1 MKQNRH
7 GFSLAE
13 MLTTVAILA
22 VLCAIA
28 IPGIIAIR
36 NNLEMRRLDDT
47 AREIYMAAQNRLTA
61 LKSAGTVEKL
71 SAEKLDGA
79 TETGDRWLFSGD
91 SGMSTLLPVGSV
103 EGVAAGNHY
112 AIYYNE
118 LSGDVLEVYYSEETL
133 FESDGVD
140 IQSKYSSEASRKAD
154 KVGFYQGDGSGRANI
169 VDLPMPTVTIT
180 NGEELTVKVKVTVS
194 GGDEI
199 LLVMIRDADGN
210 EDKLYE
216 GTVGGFWTVTD
227 GTNDIILDSLN
238 SSKQFKTL
246 FPGLTPGS
254 DITVTAKLS
263 KTPSETTT
271 YRSAVGSDTD
281 NSLFAS
287 VDGTTAKVANLRHL
301 QNLSRDFSDVSD
313 NITSAVQ
320 TGEINCAEYTFM
332 SINNAALTSF
342 DGQGNEIR
350 NLKADAGLFAEF
362 SNGEI
367 SNVMLNDPIISGS
380 GSVGALAGTVTN
392 ADIIGCQAFGKSS
405 RVSGSGNVGGLIGT
419 AGGCKVEGCSASI
432 VTVSG
437 SNVGGLIG
445 SMSGGSVTGSY
456 ANSGDRGGTDG
467 AWRNGL
473 SGTTVGGLIGSMS
486 GGTEITK
493 SYASGFLASASVGGG
508 LAGSCTGG
516 SITNCYSVATVNGAT
531 KHGIAGSGAPT
542 LSNVCFWKGGCDE
555 DTSAEGVGL
564 DEITA
569 LSGWAK
575 RQETVPYTEA
585 ICQAPYL
592 YPMLSGLTH
601 YGDWPVETIT
611 GIGVFKDPECTMPV
625 KYLMIPTGES
635 RSVYISALSGTKT
648 GVGECKVTGNNQSFK
663 YDFAPGGTDNI
674 WKLDVSATK
683 SNGGKLE
690 PGLFG
695 LTIESESVSLCLI
708 IAVYDVT
715 LTLSPSSTTG
725 IAPRD
730 NATYVHSSG
739 TTTKTLG
746 HATFDSNHKS
756 GTITANIAVEPSKF
770 DQDIKNKYNSLDTK
784 VEKSVTLAEIQSDF
798 ATITTNS
805 IKLTALDNAAN
816 IFNTPPTGAVSNG
829 YNFAITGGD
838 NSGKARLH
846 AEWTKNADVFADCVV
861 EVKGSRALIHMI
873 HAEGSAI
880 SGASGMPAYDSAEYP
895 YRITLN
901 PAIEQNVTFKVTPKL
916 FRQTTQSGGI
926 SKYIWKIYKEG
937 SDVPIKTDTFSGS
950 SWLADKVYTFTI
962 SASNARTEN
971 YRVVLEYEY
980 SQGGTVKERSTDTVF
995 ITVNRKAARNASNYD
1010 KLVLQQKDYSGSWKN
1025 IGTGGVSIEQID
1037 GTGTA
1042 YDGCNACELAGYISG
1057 AVNTQVKW
1065 YVCTAG
1071 AMNDCSATSSTE
1083 WTAITGT
1090 TGSTTVFNDE
1100 TARATV
1106 CWDPSVD
1113 KLEEMQTGGS
1123 VIVTGLEA
1131 GDGGKQDF
1139 VFLLKAVA
1147 VDAVDGSDAEAS
1159 RIVKVQ
1165 VKPMLDISPKNY
1177 TFVGWGGQGSQTYT
1191 ANRTD
1196 AKWTY
1201 DWGYSTQ
1208 DDGMSFTSS
1217 GATATA
1223 SSNDGGILQT
1233 RQLNITLSYGP
1244 YATNAVYKSRSIISG
1259 VAGSING
1266 DIELDGKDYFLVEK
1280 GTTEELQ
1287 FSYASNATHTIKYR
1301 PNVSS
1306 YATLQI
1312 VNEKS
1317 KPFTYKLTGNDFTR
1331 ASDGKPLPQ
1340 NLSWTLNTGYI
1351 IILPVPGGTH
1361 NSFYYHVYGL
1371 DVRETNGNGS
1381 VVPGTG
1387 ITMNSV
1393 GSTKTLYADAF
1404 FPENLK
1410 TSDNITWTVD
1420 RPELVEL
1427 STEAGN
1433 TVTLTAKQF
1442 TAQRYS
1448 ATVTCT
1454 YSVIGKN
1461 GLTYRCVK
1469 NIPVKVERGGAFVYT
1484 VSPATQAEAE
1494 AAFGTVGN
1502 WVNQQDGDGN
1512 WILVEDK
1519 NFGANVMYL
1528 KVTPTAG
1535 NSLQNYYCN
1544 VSGDASYVSIQCK
1557 SSGDDVIVQIAANE
1571 GAGSSVPHV
1580 FDLAFD
1586 IGTAEKQTEKIILY
1600 QAPILKVFNSSGDI
1614 TDKSL
1619 PIPNATAA
1627 AAGFTGC
1634 SGFYATLT
1642 PLLQDSTG
1650 NVVDKIN
1657 WSLSC
1662 PEGYDVNSY
1671 VSLTAAQTDSGS
1683 SSTTAVMLKSD
1694 SGGKL
1699 VPDFRVFLTAQ
1710 ASRADGTS
1718 ASAGYA
1724 LVFLPE
1730 EN

>member
-392 ADIIGCQAFGKSS
+392 ADIIGCQAFGKSG

-575 RQETVPYTEA
+575 RQETVPYTET

-592 YPMLSGLTH
+592 YPMLSGMTH
-601 YGDWPVETIT
+601 YGDWPIETVTDIE
-611 GIGVFKDPECTMPV
+611 IYEDE
-625 KYLMIPTGES
+625 ES
-635 RSVYISALSGTKT
+635 DK
-648 GVGECKVTGNNQSFK
+648 
-663 YDFAPGGTDNI
+663 
-674 WKLDVSATK
+674 
-683 SNGGKLE
+683 
-690 PGLFG
+690 
-695 LTIESESVSLCLI
+695 
-708 IAVYDVT
+708 AV
-715 LTLSPSSTTG
+715 
-725 IAPRD
+725 
-730 NATYVHSSG
+730 
-739 TTTKTLG
+739 
-746 HATFDSNHKS
+746 
-756 GTITANIAVEPSKF
+756 
-770 DQDIKNKYNSLDTK
+770 
-784 VEKSVTLAEIQSDF
+784 
-798 ATITTNS
+798 
-805 IKLTALDNAAN
+805 
-816 IFNTPPTGAVSNG
+816 
-829 YNFAITGGD
+829 
-838 NSGKARLH
+838 
-846 AEWTKNADVFADCVV
+846 
-861 EVKGSRALIHMI
+861 
-873 HAEGSAI
+873 
-880 SGASGMPAYDSAEYP
+880 
-895 YRITLN
+895 
-901 PAIEQNVTFKVTPKL
+901 
-916 FRQTTQSGGI
+916 
-926 SKYIWKIYKEG
+926 
-937 SDVPIKTDTFSGS
+937 
-950 SWLADKVYTFTI
+950 
-962 SASNARTEN
+962 
-971 YRVVLEYEY
+971 
-980 SQGGTVKERSTDTVF
+980 
-995 ITVNRKAARNASNYD
+995 
-1010 KLVLQQKDYSGSWKN
+1010 
-1025 IGTGGVSIEQID
+1025 
-1037 GTGTA
+1037 
-1042 YDGCNACELAGYISG
+1042 
-1057 AVNTQVKW
+1057 
-1065 YVCTAG
+1065 
-1071 AMNDCSATSSTE
+1071 
-1083 WTAITGT
+1083 
-1090 TGSTTVFNDE
+1090 
-1100 TARATV
+1100 
-1106 CWDPSVD
+1106 
-1113 KLEEMQTGGS
+1113 S
-1123 VIVTGLEA
+1123 VIVCPAA
-1131 GDGGKQDF
+1131 GS
-1139 VFLLKAVA
+1139 
-1147 VDAVDGSDAEAS
+1147 VDIYLDARS
-1159 RIVKVQ
+1159 
-1165 VKPMLDISPKNY
+1165 
-1177 TFVGWGGQGSQTYT
+1177 WGGSAGVPVEVVLPSGNLAGSGSVNN
-1191 ANRTD
+1191 AI
-1196 AKWTY
+1196 A
-1201 DWGYSTQ
+1201 
-1208 DDGMSFTSS
+1208 
-1217 GATATA
+1217 A
-1223 SSNDGGILQT
+1223 SSVFD
-1233 RQLNITLSYGP
+1233 
-1244 YATNAVYKSRSIISG
+1244 AA
-1259 VAGSING
+1259 NG
-1266 DIELDGKDYFLVEK
+1266 
-1280 GTTEELQ
+1280 
-1287 FSYASNATHTIKYR
+1287 R
-1301 PNVSS
+1301 
-1306 YATLQI
+1306 
-1312 VNEKS
+1312 
-1317 KPFTYKLTGNDFTR
+1317 
-1331 ASDGKPLPQ
+1331 
-1340 NLSWTLNTGYI
+1340 
-1351 IILPVPGGTH
+1351 
-1361 NSFYYHVYGL
+1361 
-1371 DVRETNGNGS
+1371 
-1381 VVPGTG
+1381 
-1387 ITMNSV
+1387 
-1393 GSTKTLYADAF
+1393 TK
-1404 FPENLK
+1404 
-1410 TSDNITWTVD
+1410 
-1420 RPELVEL
+1420 
-1427 STEAGN
+1427 
-1433 TVTLTAKQF
+1433 VTLTAKQNKSGIYGIDLVCGSVKVRAALIVYKAELRLNCGGVTN
-1442 TAQRYS
+1442 TAAHNAAQTAVNGKTLTAGAEAAATASLLNLEPTKAQISKGYQDLISSTGTGIKWITIDKTGTGSANADATAIAGNWDRFQVIKPDGTVCPTDGPGVTANQVVDETEKIYVLSRKNDSTKAQFPYCAATEGSMTVVGQSAGQAEVSVAWAVDKKLAVRCPVTVTGDRVFIETAKGTGLTSGKIWSPAQNYPYKVSCTPTANEQFRVDLTTKLFGSNSAGRAVTYTWTVKDASGNALGTDKCTVSTSSGGKNAQIRFLETPAEQTYRVEVKFEYNLSGGGRYTAVDYVYVDVVRKADKTLPGLTSPIVISADTLTLEQVGSGNGYSGLNTDSVCARVDGADDTQLLWYLDVNGNNTVDAGDTLLSGLEGSVPIS
-1448 ATVTCT
+1448 ATVSGK
-1454 YSVIGKN
+1454 SVVVANAAWSAAEG
-1461 GLTYRCVK
+1461 
-1469 NIPVKVERGGAFVYT
+1469 T
-1484 VSPATQAEAE
+1484 VSAGKSSLGGTVIVTAQDFSYYGNTPIECRLIARARNNGNADCAEKSVAVRIMPQLKITPRSKATQAGASATFTSNRNDASVTKWTYQWTAWKYVSGVKQAQRTSTNSSFTNTISNSEEEWTIELIYGPFVATAVHKTANSRLLGNRTVGLVNSEGTDSNDNDYVIVEKGKTEEVELSWYTNSALGLTQSWLSTDATADSTKAVLSLDSSKSNTAVGSRVDSGQRHYLLEGKEFSTISLHWVLTQRLLITYTNNVDCKAYVVGTEFSADTVEINGLNQSKTVDLSTYFPKEVGTGTVTVASSNEDVVTVTGNGTYAPAGAGTDTRSITVTSHKYGTAALTATYTVGDHVYIDTAVVKVVPPAGTLTAVLEDCTDAE
-1494 AAFGTVGN
+1494 ARTAFNTDYTEN
-1502 WVNQQDGDGN
+1502 SP
-1512 WILVEDK
+1512 IYDK
-1519 NFGANVMYL
+1519 NG
-1528 KVTPTAG
+1528 
-1535 NSLQNYYCN
+1535 
-1544 VSGDASYVSIQCK
+1544 
-1557 SSGDDVIVQIAANE
+1557 
-1571 GAGSSVPHV
+1571 
-1580 FDLAFD
+1580 
-1586 IGTAEKQTEKIILY
+1586 
-1600 QAPILKVFNSSGDI
+1600 
-1614 TDKSL
+1614 
-1619 PIPNATAA
+1619 
-1627 AAGFTGC
+1627 
-1634 SGFYATLT
+1634 T
-1642 PLLQDSTG
+1642 PLLFSG
-1650 NVVDKIN
+1650 FG
-1657 WSLSC
+1657 
-1662 PEGYDVNSY
+1662 EGYDVLY
-1671 VSLTAAQTDSGS
+1671 LRTYLMAGGVKQAATDLIADADLRFTSSNGYAVTCTPVTVGADTYLKIKAQNGS
-1683 SSTTAVMLKSD
+1683 SAGEAITITADFGGSVTAEFALKAYDMPQIRILDGSAVNVTDLHTIVYQNAVASPYAFAAYLEPMAYTDKAHTAPIPVSYQWGLIFPSEGYDGFAQLSNTTGANANVIVAQNPLCKVAVA
-1694 SGGKL
+1694 
-1699 VPDFRVFLTAQ
+1699 VNATPAAR
-1710 ASRADGTS
+1710 S
-1718 ASAGYA
+1718 AAHA
-1724 LVFLPE
+1724 LVFLPANE
-1730 EN
+1730 